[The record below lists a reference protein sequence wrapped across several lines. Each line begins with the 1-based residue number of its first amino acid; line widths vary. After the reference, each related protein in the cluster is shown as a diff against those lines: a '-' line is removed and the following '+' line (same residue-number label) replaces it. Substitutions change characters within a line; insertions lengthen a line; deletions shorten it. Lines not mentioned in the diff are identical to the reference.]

1 MQKTISVNDHLTLA
15 CPDGFHVMDEAERK
29 NLTFIAEGPCECI
42 TDPVRH
48 ILITVGCRTLGK
60 LAAMLVSAKDAAGN
74 MEAALR
80 EAMRRYSFR
89 ENGSAA
95 IDLSGEKARGL
106 SYGYVA
112 HDTDMYA
119 ESYVAKRGKAL
130 YYLNFYVR
138 ETYRDRGLKTWEEF
152 LSSAEW
158 K

>member
-1 MQKTISVNDHLTLA
+1 MQNIISVNDHLTLA
-15 CPDGFHVMDEAERK
+15 CPDGFHVMDEEERK
-29 NLTFIAEGPCECI
+29 NLTFIAEGSCECI

-138 ETYRDRGLKTWEEF
+138 ETYRDKGLKTWEEF

>member
-1 MQKTISVNDHLTLA
+1 MQNIISVNDHLTLA
-15 CPDGFHVMDEAERK
+15 CPDGFHVMDEEERK
-29 NLTFIAEGPCECI
+29 NLTFIAEGSCECI

-74 MEAALR
+74 METALR

-138 ETYRDRGLKTWEEF
+138 ETYRDKGLKTWEEF

>member
-1 MQKTISVNDHLTLA
+1 MQNIISVNDHLTLA
-15 CPDGFHVMDEAERK
+15 CPDGFHVMDEEERK
-29 NLTFIAEGPCECI
+29 NLTFIAEGSCECI

-74 MEAALR
+74 METALR
-80 EAMRRYSFR
+80 EAMRRYCFR

-95 IDLSGEKARGL
+95 IELSGEKARGL
-106 SYGYVA
+106 SYEYVA

-138 ETYRDRGLKTWEEF
+138 ETYRDKGLKTWEEF